1 MKPAARRTL
10 LSAGFAAGVFLCAF
24 PAQAALL
31 NVSCTT
37 SGSNLV
43 FGNYAPFSTSAT
55 DITGTITVAC
65 SATVNLTGGTVSY
78 TIALGAGNSG
88 SYATRKLNSG
98 VNTLNYNL
106 YTSSGYGT
114 VWGDGTGGSVTVS
127 GSGTVS
133 LLVGSFSNDATVY
146 GRIPALQVSTVP
158 GSYND
163 TITITVTY

>member
-24 PAQAALL
+24 PAQAGLL

-43 FGNYAPFSTSAT
+43 FGNYTPFSTSAT

-65 SATVNLTGGTVSY
+65 SATVNLTGGTVNY
-78 TIALGAGNSG
+78 TIALSTGNSG

-98 VNTLNYNL
+98 VNILNYNL
-106 YTSSGYGT
+106 YTSSGYTT

-127 GSGTVS
+127 GSGTI
-133 LLVGSFSNDATVY
+133 LVTGSFSNDATVY